1 MKRSTLRRLTTLIV
15 ALACSGVSADL
26 PASVKSAATKTRA
39 RARALFCAYGGI
51 GATPVPSPP
60 GFESEFAVAVVE
72 INSPSKTLNVAVT
85 DFVLLDRDDKATK
98 LKRVVKVEVFDEP
111 PATTDG
117 AFAYYLN
124 TASNSG
130 SRPWNG
136 TLPAGRIQLRVRV
149 ALVEAP
155 NAPVRFR
162 LTIGRYRIEGPIDGS
177 WPT

>member
-1 MKRSTLRRLTTLIV
+1 MKRSTLRRLTTLFI
-15 ALACSGVSADL
+15 ALLCLGVCAVLSGA
-26 PASVKSAATKTRA
+26 VKRAATKA
-39 RARALFCAYGGI
+39 SARALFCAYGGI
-51 GATPVPSPP
+51 GLRPVPTPP

-72 INSPSKTLNVAVT
+72 INSPSKTMNVSVT

-111 PATTDG
+111 PATTEG
-117 AFAYYLN
+117 TFAYYLN
-124 TASNSG
+124 SVRNSG
-130 SRPWNG
+130 TRPWNG

-155 NAPVRFR
+155 NDPVRFR
-162 LTIGRYRIEGPIDGS
+162 LTVGRYTIEGPVNGS